1 MNWILAAEGAEGG
14 SNVLLPP
21 TYELVIGTIAFLV
34 IFFALSKFALPNIR
48 KTLEQRTET
57 IEGVAKEHI
66 PFIKAACEL
75 LKSGSRGGYGN
86 LCDGESTDELLG
98 ALDDLISQYP
108 DRPEYCES
116 GGEVFEGLLY
126 DLGFGSSEW
135 YVTRVFD
142 GMKIEYV
149 PTDIVVQDVTDEF

>member
-1 MNWILAAEGAEGG
+1 MDNIPAVA
-14 SNVLLPP
+14 NNKP
-21 TYELVIGTIAFLV
+21 LVINAEFVKLTIFNDVSNTANVNVYTF
-34 IFFALSKFALPNIR
+34 SSSY
-48 KTLEQRTET
+48 RTET

-149 PTDIVVQDVTDEF
+149 QTDIVVQDVTDEF